1 MASRLV
7 SSTHFFPTHR
17 PTQRSDPDILE
28 DIDGLDGVTSTTL
41 GPMILFVILN
51 GTSNGGFFSTMPTVV
66 GSVLGSAKL
75 TTVMGMILTNWVGG
89 YLMGAPVAG
98 YILDAYG
105 GVDGGLKAYKP
116 AIYYSMSLAMIA
128 VGLVASVRF
137 RLSPTL
143 LKVLSRFQSKPSPI
157 QALPNMAD
165 IVCKLPTRP
174 KPDPHMVRLREDR
187 RLIESSSTK
196 LDSILV
202 PGISENL
209 AV

>member
-1 MASRLV
+1 MALW
-7 SSTHFFPTHR
+7 PA
-17 PTQRSDPDILE
+17 
-28 DIDGLDGVTSTTL
+28 STTL

-89 YLMGAPVAG
+89 YLMVSIKPISTVSLSVPTNYKGAPVAG

-143 LKVLSRFQSKPSPI
+143 LKVVRVEGLGKSGDIANLSFS
-157 QALPNMAD
+157 
-165 IVCKLPTRP
+165 
-174 KPDPHMVRLREDR
+174 
-187 RLIESSSTK
+187 
-196 LDSILV
+196 
-202 PGISENL
+202 
-209 AV
+209 